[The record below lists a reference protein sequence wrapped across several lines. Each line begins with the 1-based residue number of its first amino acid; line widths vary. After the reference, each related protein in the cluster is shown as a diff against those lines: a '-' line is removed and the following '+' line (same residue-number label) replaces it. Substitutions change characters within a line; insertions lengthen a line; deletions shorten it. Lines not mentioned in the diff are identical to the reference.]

1 MKSLMRVAVLGI
13 GLIAL
18 AATAMAADY
27 KFQLLNKTTK
37 YTITGFQ
44 TFEDGKWSTWSGV
57 SLAPGEETSMNWGA
71 NEGQCV
77 VPFRV
82 LYAEVQTEQYK
93 VDWCKVKNII
103 VTDDDVTYN

>member
-1 MKSLMRVAVLGI
+1 MKSLMRFAVLAI

-44 TFEDGKWSTWSGV
+44 TFEDG
-57 SLAPGEETSMNWGA
+57 
-71 NEGQCV
+71 
-77 VPFRV
+77 
-82 LYAEVQTEQYK
+82 
-93 VDWCKVKNII
+93 
-103 VTDDDVTYN
+103 

>member
-13 GLIAL
+13 GLIAV

-82 LYAEVQTEQYK
+82 IYAEVQSARLA
-93 VDWCKVKNII
+93 
-103 VTDDDVTYN
+103 